1 MGVEQRVRIIVT
13 GAAGLYGIHLVDLM
27 CNDRNVDKVM
37 GIDNFSRSFA
47 AEDPF
52 IKSKETDAKLQRT
65 NIDYAQL
72 DKKIIDDFDPDVVVH
87 LAASISIPESM
98 ADPWKYFNNNEKGT
112 FALTQNLLAS
122 SSQPLLIYASST
134 EVYGNPRYL
143 PMDENHPLNPRSTYA
158 VTKLAC
164 EKHCMSMWEWYKYPV
179 TIIRNFNTYGEN
191 QNLRGYPAVI
201 PAFIHRALENK
212 PLIIEGDGKQTR
224 DFMYVGDA
232 VNAYKT
238 VMDNMGDSK
247 GEVFNIGTGKD
258 TSISD
263 LAEKIISMTGSKS
276 AVTHSEPRLGDL
288 VALRAGVKHI
298 KEKIGWTPKT
308 TLEEG
313 LKRTISWYRKNI
325 KF

>member
-1 MGVEQRVRIIVT
+1 MRVIIT
-13 GAAGLYGIHLVDLM
+13 GAAGLYGIHLVDLL
-27 CNDRNVDKVM
+27 CKDSGVDRVLGV
-37 GIDNFSRSFA
+37 DNFSRTFTQK
-47 AEDPF
+47 DPF
-52 IKSKETDAKLQRT
+52 IKSRETGAKFEKSNT
-65 NIDYAQL
+65 DYTQL
-72 DKKIIDDFDPDVVVH
+72 DKDAIDRFEPDVVVH
-87 LAASISIPESM
+87 LAASVSIPESM

-112 FALTQNLLAS
+112 FSLTQALLS
-122 SSQPLLIYASST
+122 SKSQPALIYASST

-143 PMDENHPLNPRSTYA
+143 PMDEKHPLNPRSTYA
-158 VTKLAC
+158 VTKLAS

-191 QNLRGYPAVI
+191 QNLHGYPAVI

-238 VMDNMGDSK
+238 VINNIKKSK

-258 TSISD
+258 TPITE
-263 LAEKIISMTGSKS
+263 LAEKILSMTGSKS
-276 AVTHSEPRLGDL
+276 AITHAEPRLGDL
-288 VALRAGVKHI
+288 VALRADI
-298 KEKIGWTPKT
+298 RRIEEKIGWTPKT

-313 LKRTISWYRKNI
+313 LKKTIAWYRTNV
-325 KF
+325 